1 MGDISRNHRQFL
13 SRIAELLRPVGST
26 RSRGDAT
33 PKARPRA
40 LFPSHSSRML
50 RPIRARLSKGGEAA
64 SPASSFNLNVMTDL
78 RR

>member
-33 PKARPRA
+33 PKARPRSA
-40 LFPSHSSRML
+40 LPFPFFQN
-50 RPIRARLSKGGEAA
+50 
-64 SPASSFNLNVMTDL
+64 ASSDSCQTEQG
-78 RR
+78 RRSGIAGIEL